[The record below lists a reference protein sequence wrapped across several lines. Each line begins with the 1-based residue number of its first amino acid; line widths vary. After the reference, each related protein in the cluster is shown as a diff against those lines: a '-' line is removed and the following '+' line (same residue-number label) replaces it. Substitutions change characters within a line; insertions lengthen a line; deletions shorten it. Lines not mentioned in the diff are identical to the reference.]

1 MDYITVSKE
10 GFGEYEEK
18 KSRFLAFVFPAES
31 EEEVLARIEAHKK
44 KYWDARHNC
53 YAYILGEDGALMR
66 FSDDGEPGG
75 TAGRPMLDVLAGRK
89 LTNVCVIV
97 TRYFGGV
104 LLGTGGLVRAY
115 SQASANAV
123 ADAAPVKKVSV
134 DFMELALEYTEL
146 GKVQYL
152 LAREE
157 LTPTDIRYESD
168 VKVCVGLPKDRA
180 DAVLKALTNAV
191 NGKIRYEKI
200 GEGYADAPV

>member
-75 TAGRPMLDVLAGRK
+75 TAGRPMLDVLAGR
-89 LTNVCVIV
+89 
-97 TRYFGGV
+97 
-104 LLGTGGLVRAY
+104 
-115 SQASANAV
+115 
-123 ADAAPVKKVSV
+123 
-134 DFMELALEYTEL
+134 
-146 GKVQYL
+146 
-152 LAREE
+152 
-157 LTPTDIRYESD
+157 
-168 VKVCVGLPKDRA
+168 
-180 DAVLKALTNAV
+180 
-191 NGKIRYEKI
+191 
-200 GEGYADAPV
+200 

>member
-1 MDYITVSKE
+1 MDYKTVSKE

-31 EEEVLARIEAHKK
+31 EEEVLSRIEAHKK

-75 TAGRPMLDVLAGRK
+75 TAGRPMLDVLSGRG
-89 LTNVCVIV
+89 LTNVCAIV

-115 SQASANAV
+115 SQATAEAV
-123 ADAAPVKKVSV
+123 ADAEPVKKIRV

-146 GKVQYL
+146 GKIQYL
-152 LAREE
+152 LAKEE
-157 LTPTDIRYESD
+157 LSPKDIRYEHD
-168 VKVCVGLPKDRA
+168 VKVVVGLPQERA
-180 DAVLKALTNAV
+180 ASVLKALTNAV
-191 NGKIRYEKI
+191 NGKIRFEKI
-200 GEGYADAPV
+200 GEGYADGAI

>member
-1 MDYITVSKE
+1 MNYITVSKE

-18 KSRFLAFVFPAES
+18 RSRFLAFVFPAES
-31 EEEVLARIEAHKK
+31 EEEVLKRIEAHKK

-75 TAGRPMLDVLAGRK
+75 TAGRPMLDVLSGRN

-115 SQASANAV
+115 SQATALAV
-123 ADAAPVKKVSV
+123 ADAAPVKKIRV
-134 DFMELALEYTEL
+134 DYMELALAYTEL

-152 LAREE
+152 LAGEG
-157 LTPTDIRYESD
+157 LTPSDIRYESD
-168 VKVCVGLPKDRA
+168 VKVVIGLPQDRA
-180 DAVLKALTNAV
+180 EGILKALVNAV
-191 NGKIRYEKI
+191 NGKIEYEKI
-200 GEGYADAPV
+200 GEGYGDGPA

>member
-1 MDYITVSKE
+1 MDHITVSKE

-18 KSRFLAFVFPAES
+18 KSRFLAFVFPVQS

-53 YAYILGEDGALMR
+53 YAYILGEDKALMR

-75 TAGRPMLDVLAGRK
+75 TAGRPMLDVLSGRG

-115 SQASANAV
+115 SQAAAAAV
-123 ADAAPVKKVSV
+123 SDAQPVKKILV
-134 DFMELALEYTEL
+134 DRMELAIEYTEL

-157 LTPTDIRYESD
+157 LTPEDIHYESD
-168 VKVCVGLPKDRA
+168 VKVYVGLPRDRA
-180 DAVLKALTNAV
+180 EGILKALTNAV

-200 GEGYADAPV
+200 GEGYADASM

>member
-1 MDYITVSKE
+1 MDYKTVSKE

-31 EEEVLARIEAHKK
+31 EEEVLSRIEAHKK

-75 TAGRPMLDVLAGRK
+75 TAGRPMLDVLSGRG
-89 LTNVCVIV
+89 LTNVCAIV

-115 SQASANAV
+115 SQATAEAV
-123 ADAAPVKKVSV
+123 ADAEPVKKIRV
-134 DFMELALEYTEL
+134 DYMELALEYTEL
-146 GKVQYL
+146 GKIQYL
-152 LAREE
+152 LAKEE
-157 LTPTDIRYESD
+157 LSPKDIRYEHD
-168 VKVCVGLPKDRA
+168 VKVVVGLPQERA
-180 DAVLKALTNAV
+180 ASVLKALTNAV
-191 NGKIRYEKI
+191 NGKIRFEKI
-200 GEGYADAPV
+200 GEGYADGAI